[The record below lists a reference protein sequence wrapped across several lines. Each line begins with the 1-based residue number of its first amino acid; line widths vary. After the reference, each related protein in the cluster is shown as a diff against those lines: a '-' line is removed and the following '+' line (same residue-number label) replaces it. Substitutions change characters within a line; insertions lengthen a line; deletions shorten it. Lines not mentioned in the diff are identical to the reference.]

1 MMTRVPR
8 PERSQS
14 KRVLAGKLEAETGN
28 RTEVPW
34 KESVM
39 ALKNLEEAIVE
50 RIHRAVAKE
59 LKRLRRASRATN
71 GHTPKAP
78 LTRKALHGDGGDRQ
92 RVDESASVITGTS
105 RFVPSSH

>member
-1 MMTRVPR
+1 
-8 PERSQS
+8 
-14 KRVLAGKLEAETGN
+14 
-28 RTEVPW
+28 
-34 KESVM
+34 M